1 MYTDEDLNL
10 AVEQG
15 IFSEN
20 AVIEFRDSMAAQK
33 YSPIV
38 DEENIRLVASFNDI
52 FVVIACCLLLFSSL
66 FVLKPINET
75 LGYVSFIAISWG
87 LAEFFVL
94 RKKMALPA
102 IVLMATFVG
111 GVFALFMP
119 SIEHSVPLN
128 PESLKL
134 VLASGAAAIA
144 AYAHWR
150 RFHVPITIAAGTLA
164 ALALVLSALMFTFPI
179 LNHVLFLLLFVSG
192 VISFTLA
199 MYWDASDTS
208 RTTSRSDVA
217 FWLHLASAPLII
229 HPVFSMFGVLG
240 GNESVLI
247 MSLVVVLYLLMTMIS
262 LIIDRRAFMVSSLIY
277 VVYALTA
284 IFNNFGSIGYGF
296 ALTGIVMGS
305 ALLLLSAFWHTAR
318 KSLTHRLPE
327 SLKAYVPMVG

>member
-15 IFSEN
+15 IFSED
-20 AVIEFRDSMAAQK
+20 AVIEFRDSMASQK

-66 FVLKPINET
+66 FVLKPISET
-75 LGYVSFIAISWG
+75 LGYMSFIAIAWG
-87 LAEFFVL
+87 LAEFFVR

-102 IVLMATFVG
+102 IVLMVAFVG

-119 SIEHSVPLN
+119 SLAQQEY
-128 PESLKL
+128 LKL
-134 VLASGAAAIA
+134 TLASGSATIA

-164 ALALVLSALMFTFPI
+164 ALALVVSGLVFTFPI
-179 LNHVLFLLLFVSG
+179 LKPLLFLLLFVSG
-192 VISFTLA
+192 IISFALA

-217 FWLHLASAPLII
+217 FWLHLVSAPLII
-229 HPVFSMFGVLG
+229 HPVFSILDVLG
-240 GNESVLI
+240 GNESILS
-247 MSLVVVLYLLMTMIS
+247 MSLVVVLYLLMTLIS

-296 ALTGIVMGS
+296 ALTGTIMGS
-305 ALLLLSAFWHTAR
+305 ALLLLSAFWHSVR

-327 SLKAYVPMVG
+327 KLKTYVPETG